1 MTNLT
6 KLVLGLA
13 TVGLVAWLALFFS
26 MNSRLNEAIG
36 ALEHAQAKLDTGL
49 STLTA
54 ARQAVDSVRSDL
66 QRFSSYVKD
75 IQTRVEILDLN
86 ERAGNKRFRNQ
97 KDVILQRLRE
107 LYKDVE
113 ATGRELPEIPV
124 IGGGG

>member
-13 TVGLVAWLALFFS
+13 TVGLIAWLALFFS

-49 STLTA
+49 STLAA

-86 ERAGNKRFRNQ
+86 ERAGNTRFRNQ
-97 KDVILQRLRE
+97 KDVILQRLRK
-107 LYKDVE
+107 LYKEAE

-124 IGGGG
+124 VGGGG